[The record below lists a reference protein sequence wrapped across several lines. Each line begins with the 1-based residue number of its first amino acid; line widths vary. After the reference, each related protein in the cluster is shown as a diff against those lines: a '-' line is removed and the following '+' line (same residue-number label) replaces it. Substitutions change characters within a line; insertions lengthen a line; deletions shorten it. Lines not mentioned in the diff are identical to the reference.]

1 MKSTLI
7 PALENRIPE
16 FARES
21 YPRFVQYIT
30 DYLSWLEQDN
40 NFLSIINDWRHNME
54 PSNDVEPYVTA
65 ILTDLGF
72 TSEQNLTVPKSTMIH
87 LIRDFYLSR
96 GTEASFRFLFRALFN
111 SDVSI
116 RYPREDLLIPSY
128 ATYGTRHFIY
138 TSAANRNTRAAID
151 LFNYV
156 KQYGGTL
163 VGVTSETEAAVE
175 DITIVYGAGIP
186 YLQIEIVEPLTQF
199 DVGEQVLIRGET
211 QIFEAVMPV
220 LTIKVQNAGSGYSV
234 GDQVYPVG
242 ASMPGR
248 ATVTSVVAG
257 GVTGIQIVSGGSGY
271 KVGDRI
277 NASSMDNGFGFSAA
291 VKAVDANGAITEV
304 RISSKG
310 YNYETLPIITTN
322 SGTTPAVLQAVS
334 AEIGA
339 INRITISDPFVD
351 FSTVD
356 FSVLSDF
363 GTGAVLEA
371 EAVSRWST
379 SEWLARRGFIG
390 ESSTL
395 IDSYKYQQFSYTI
408 VSPIASSQYDS
419 FVKEF
424 LHPVGYVRTSSYEIV
439 AHGTLGLSANGDAGK
454 SSISLI
460 YDTEYDLKLSAKSS
474 VDTNEL
480 DYLVTGD
487 GEIIV
492 TGSDDPILFRT

>member
-30 DYLSWLEQDN
+30 DYLSWLEQDD
-40 NFLSIINDWRHNME
+40 NFLSIVNDWRHNME

-87 LIRDFYLSR
+87 LMREFYLAR
-96 GTEASFRFLFRALFN
+96 GTESSFRFLFRALFN

-116 RYPREDLLIPSY
+116 RYPREDMLIPSY
-128 ATYGTRHFIY
+128 ASYGTRHFIY

-163 VGVTSETEAAVE
+163 VGAASETEAAIE
-175 DITIVYGAGIP
+175 DITIVYGAGTP
-186 YLQIEIVEPLTQF
+186 YLQIEILEPLTQF
-199 DVGEQVLIRGET
+199 DVGEQVLIKGET
-211 QIFEAVMPV
+211 QIFEQVMPV
-220 LTIKVQNAGSGYSV
+220 LRIKVQNAGSGYRV
-234 GDQVYPVG
+234 GDVIYPVG
-242 ASMPGR
+242 PSMPGR
-248 ATVTSVVAG
+248 ATVASVVTG
-257 GVTGIQIVSGGSGY
+257 GVTGIQIVDGGKGY
-271 KVGDRI
+271 KVGDRLT
-277 NASSMDNGFGFSAA
+277 ASSMDNGFGFAA
-291 VKAVDANGAITEV
+291 SVKAVDAQGAITEI

-310 YNYETLPIITTN
+310 YNYETLPIITIKG
-322 SGTTPAVLQAVS
+322 GTAPAVLQAVS
-334 AEIGA
+334 VEIGA
-339 INRITISDPFVD
+339 INSIAISDPFVD
-351 FSTVD
+351 FSSVD

-363 GTGAVLEA
+363 GSGAVLQA
-371 EAVSRWST
+371 EAISRWT
-379 SEWLARRGFIG
+379 SSDWLTRRGFIG

-408 VSPIASSQYDS
+408 VSPIASSQYDD

-439 AHGTLGLSANGDAGK
+439 AHGTLGMTPNGGAGK

-460 YDTEYDLKLSAKSS
+460 YNTDYDLKLSAKSS
-474 VDTNEL
+474 VETTDL

-487 GEIIV
+487 GDVIV
-492 TGSDDPILFRT
+492 TGGGDPIMFRK